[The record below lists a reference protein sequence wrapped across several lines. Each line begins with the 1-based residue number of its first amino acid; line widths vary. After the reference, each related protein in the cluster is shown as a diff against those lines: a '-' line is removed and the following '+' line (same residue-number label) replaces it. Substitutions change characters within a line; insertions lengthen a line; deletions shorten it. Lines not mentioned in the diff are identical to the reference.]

1 MASPRDLVEVE
12 VDKEAQARLIL
23 PAPNTNLEEASIAY
37 RSSTCGDWI
46 GRRAALTRLTSL
58 ALSRDES
65 SDLALHTFPL
75 PKIAAVHVTPGQW
88 AQTPSQKQMTHV
100 AAPTGMDFDAAL
112 QRCKHFFDHEMM
124 RDHACSDITPSN
136 PTIAECHSEQ
146 DRRERALARD
156 RVRWMQAAE
165 EEAECVQGVLHVA
178 RQRKRD
184 IPRVRSE
191 VRSCMHVCQCVC
203 ATSGSLERVNV
214 SEQCGKTFCAG
225 VCAHAFMYT
234 CMCIGRKGGGGGA
247 EGSGA
252 GANRGHL
259 S

>member
-1 MASPRDLVEVE
+1 MA
-12 VDKEAQARLIL
+12 
-23 PAPNTNLEEASIAY
+23 
-37 RSSTCGDWI
+37 SSTCGDWI
-46 GRRAALTRLTSL
+46 GGRAALTRLTS
-58 ALSRDES
+58 
-65 SDLALHTFPL
+65 TTPL
-75 PKIAAVHVTPGQW
+75 QQIAAENVTR
-88 AQTPSQKQMTHV
+88 SQKQMTQV

-112 QRCKHFFDHEMM
+112 QRCKHFFDHEMK
-124 RDHACSDITPSN
+124 RDHACSDIAPSN
-136 PTIAECHSEQ
+136 AIIAECHTQQ

-191 VRSCMHVCQCVC
+191 VRSCMDVCVSVCVC
-203 ATSGSLERVNV
+203 ATLGSLERVDV
-214 SEQCGKTFCAG
+214 RKQCGKSFCAG

-234 CMCIGRKGGGGGA
+234 CMCIGRKGCGGGA

-252 GANRGHL
+252 GADRGHL

>member
-191 VRSCMHVCQCVC
+191 AEKVVVEAQKAAELALTEAIYHRTPPHGAQSMARKKSRVAALVAASLRRPRQ
-203 ATSGSLERVNV
+203 TSEGDTNL
-214 SEQCGKTFCAG
+214 TFD
-225 VCAHAFMYT
+225 VT
-234 CMCIGRKGGGGGA
+234 N
-247 EGSGA
+247 E
-252 GANRGHL
+252 
-259 S
+259 

>member
-1 MASPRDLVEVE
+1 MA
-12 VDKEAQARLIL
+12 
-23 PAPNTNLEEASIAY
+23 
-37 RSSTCGDWI
+37 SSTCGDWI
-46 GRRAALTRLTSL
+46 GGRAALTRLTSL
-58 ALSRDES
+58 ALSIDES
-65 SDLALHTFPL
+65 SDLAMHTIPL
-75 PKIAAVHVTPGQW
+75 RQIAAEHVTRGQW
-88 AQTPSQKQMTHV
+88 AQTPSQKQMTQV
-100 AAPTGMDFDAAL
+100 AAPTGIDFDAAL
-112 QRCKHFFDHEMM
+112 QRCKHFFDHEMK
-124 RDHACSDITPSN
+124 RDHACSDIAPSN
-136 PTIAECHSEQ
+136 ATIEQ

-191 VRSCMHVCQCVC
+191 VRSCMDVCQCVC
-203 ATSGSLERVNV
+203 VCVCVCVCAALGSFERVDVTHV
-214 SEQCGKTFCAG
+214 SKQCGKSFFAG

-252 GANRGHL
+252 GADRGHL